1 MTWHCSVCDVNWFPY
16 QTVKDGKGG
25 TCPVCGGGVRRVNEP
40 GSLDA
45 DHRYKAAVARKAER
59 ERSEKLRREFEEFYA
74 ERERERL
81 QAVFAEIAR
90 LPEVEYRDLPRGA
103 RPEAA

>member
-1 MTWHCSVCDVNWFPY
+1 MTNYCSACDVYWWPY
-16 QTVKDGKGG
+16 MCKPTKGA
-25 TCPVCGGGVRRVNEP
+25 CPECGGGTVKKQEA

-45 DHRYKAAVARKAER
+45 DHRYKAAVARKAEAEKAEQVYAKF
-59 ERSEKLRREFEEFYA
+59 ERYYA
-74 ERERERL
+74 ERERAAL
-81 QAVFAEIAR
+81 QATHDEIAA

>member
-1 MTWHCSVCDVNWFPY
+1 MTNYCSACDVYWWPY
-16 QTVKDGKGG
+16 MCKPTKGA
-25 TCPVCGGGVRRVNEP
+25 CPECGGGTVKKQEA

>member
-1 MTWHCSVCDVNWFPY
+1 MCKPT
-16 QTVKDGKGG
+16 KGA
-25 TCPVCGGGVRRVNEP
+25 CPECGGGTVKKQEA

-59 ERSEKLRREFEEFYA
+59 ERSEKLRQEFEEFYA